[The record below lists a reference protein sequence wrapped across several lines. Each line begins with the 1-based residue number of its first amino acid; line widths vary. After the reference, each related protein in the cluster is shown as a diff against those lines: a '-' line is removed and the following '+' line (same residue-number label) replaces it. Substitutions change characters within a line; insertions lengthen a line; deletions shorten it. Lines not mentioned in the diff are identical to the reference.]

1 MRKLS
6 IALCPIN
13 IESEESE
20 ELLARARSGLMS
32 HRRRR
37 SVSH

>member
-20 ELLARARSGLMS
+20 ELLARARSGT
-32 HRRRR
+32 
-37 SVSH
+37 